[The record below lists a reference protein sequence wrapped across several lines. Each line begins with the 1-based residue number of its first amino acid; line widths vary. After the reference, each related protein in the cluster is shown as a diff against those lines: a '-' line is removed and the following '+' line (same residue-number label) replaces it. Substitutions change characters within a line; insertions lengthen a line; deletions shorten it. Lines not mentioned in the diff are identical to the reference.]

1 MKKRMCC
8 MVLVTSLLLFTGCKK
23 QEETAV
29 PANEIS
35 QKEAGQDAVTEEI
48 QEDGETQEQEV
59 AETAAGSPELE
70 IVQVSEPYLDEDGA
84 LLIDCSYAYTQL
96 VGGGYEELAQGLEK
110 WSTAEKGEID
120 SSVKEYAEWA
130 AQERAENEYFNA
142 YAVRNELSVSRA
154 DSAVVSLKELLY
166 SYAGGAHGSSA
177 IFGATFDSQTG
188 SQLEITDL
196 MTDMAAF
203 SAIGTEYVLDI
214 LAEHPYKD
222 GLFEGYEEEV
232 AKLMSSPDWYLTG
245 QGITVVSGEYLL
257 GPYAMGILEFPIP
270 YELLADCMDQA
281 YLPTGRQMTAEL
293 EANMPLIM
301 DITGD
306 GSLDT
311 LKVVM
316 ADEDDSGWVS
326 VYLNDNRIDMENF
339 GYYVRGSVLRREDGA
354 CYLLL
359 TTDMASDD
367 YNTYLYRLDSGTPVL
382 LDEIFSGL
390 VRGSVTADGFILSRQ
405 VDALGTYEGRMR
417 YSIDENEKFHAEEE
431 LYTLQNGVD
440 DPYRR
445 GATTKAELTVQIDG
459 ADETLPAGATL
470 YPSAGDNEGILY
482 FLLEDGREGS
492 LNYTR
497 SNYEIFIDGVSE
509 RDLFEELPY
518 AG

>member
-1 MKKRMCC
+1 MKKRICC
-8 MVLVTSLLLFTGCKK
+8 MVLFTSLLLFAGCKK
-23 QEETAV
+23 QEET
-29 PANEIS
+29 PAPAEEIS
-35 QKEAGQDAVTEEI
+35 QEEAGQDAETEEV
-48 QEDGETQEQEV
+48 QKEGGTEEQEE
-59 AETAAGSPELE
+59 AEASPGRPELE

-84 LLIDCSYAYTQL
+84 LLIDCSYAYPQL
-96 VGGGYEELAQGLEK
+96 AGGGYEELAQGLGK
-110 WSTAEKGEID
+110 WSAAEKSEID
-120 SSVKEYAEWA
+120 NSVKEYAEWA
-130 AQERAENEYFNA
+130 VQERAENEYFNA

-177 IFGATFDSQTG
+177 IFGATFDSRTG
-188 SQLEITDL
+188 SQLEITDI

-257 GPYAMGILEFPIP
+257 GPYVMGILEFPIP

-293 EANMPLIM
+293 EANMPLFM

-311 LKVVM
+311 LEVVM

-326 VYLNDNRIDMENF
+326 ILLNDKRLEVENF
-339 GYYVRGSVLRREDGA
+339 GYYVSGSVLRREDGA

-359 TTDMASDD
+359 TTDMGSDD
-367 YNTYLYRLDSGTPVL
+367 CNTCLYRLDSGEPVMC
-382 LDEIFSGL
+382 DEIFSGL
-390 VRGSVTADGFILSRQ
+390 AQGSVTADGFTLRRY
-405 VDALGTYEGRMR
+405 VDALGTYEGRRR

-431 LYTLQNGVD
+431 LYTFQNGED

-445 GATTKAELTVQIDG
+445 GVTTKAELTVQIDG
-459 ADETLPAGATL
+459 TDETLPAGVTL

-497 SNYEIFIDGVSE
+497 NNYEIFIDGVSE
-509 RDLFEELPY
+509 NDLFEELPY
-518 AG
+518 TG

>member
-1 MKKRMCC
+1 
-8 MVLVTSLLLFTGCKK
+8 MVLLTSLLLFTGCKK
-23 QEETAV
+23 QEET
-29 PANEIS
+29 PAPAKEAS
-35 QKEAGQDAVTEEI
+35 QEEAGQDAEAEEE
-48 QEDGETQEQEV
+48 QEDGEMQGQ
-59 AETAAGSPELE
+59 ETAEIAADRPELE

-84 LLIDCSYAYTQL
+84 LLIDCSYAYPQL
-96 VGGGYEELAQGLEK
+96 AGGGYEQLAQALEK
-110 WSTAEKGEID
+110 WSAVEKGEID

-130 AQERAENEYFNA
+130 IQERAENEYFNA
-142 YAVRNELSVSRA
+142 YAVRNELSISRA

-177 IFGATFDSQTG
+177 IFGATFDSRTG

-203 SAIGTEYVLDI
+203 SATGTEYVLDI
-214 LAEHPYKD
+214 LEDHPFRD

-232 AKLMSSPDWYLTG
+232 AKMMSSPDWYLTG

-270 YELLADCMDQA
+270 YELLADCMDKA
-281 YLPTGRQMTAEL
+281 YLPVSRQMTVEI
-293 EANMPLIM
+293 EANMPLSM
-301 DITGD
+301 DITGG

-311 LKVVM
+311 LEVVM

-326 VYLNDNRIDMENF
+326 VFLNDNRIDMENF
-339 GYYVRGSVLRREDGA
+339 GYYVRGSVLRQEGGA

-359 TTDMASDD
+359 TTDMASYDF
-367 YNTYLYRLDSGTPVL
+367 NTCLYRLDSGAPVL
-382 LDEIFSGL
+382 CDEIFSGL
-390 VRGSVTADGFILSRQ
+390 VRGSVTPDGFTMSRQ
-405 VDALGTYEGRMR
+405 VEALGTYEGQKR

-431 LYTLQNGVD
+431 LYTFQNGED
-440 DPYRR
+440 SPYRR
-445 GATTKAELTVQIDG
+445 GPRTKAELTVQIDG
-459 ADETLPAGATL
+459 ADETLPAGVTL
-470 YPSAGDNEGILY
+470 YPSAGDNEGIVY

-497 SNYEIFIDGVSE
+497 RNYEIYIDGVSE
-509 RDLFEELPY
+509 NDLFEELPY